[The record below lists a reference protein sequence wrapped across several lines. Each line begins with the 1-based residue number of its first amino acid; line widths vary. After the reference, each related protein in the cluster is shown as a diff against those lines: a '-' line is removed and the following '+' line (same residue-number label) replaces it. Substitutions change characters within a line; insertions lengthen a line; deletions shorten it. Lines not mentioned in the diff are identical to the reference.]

1 MQVMSKI
8 MYSRVREIEEKQP
21 VHRLNKQKS
30 FRCYA
35 EKYAN
40 EIREMCSAIPERE
53 WASRAGFLLLEKTG
67 NSVFRED
74 RDDVQ
79 NSWRTTVKNIVRLE
93 KSPPPSLDT
102 FTDVAVAH
110 DNLISTLNNELA
122 DLKDREKEI
131 KRTLRALNEFKP

>member
-1 MQVMSKI
+1 MQVMSKV
-8 MYSRVREIEEKQP
+8 MYERVREIEEKQP

-67 NSVFRED
+67 NSVFTNDAR
-74 RDDVQ
+74 
-79 NSWRTTVKNIVRLE
+79 
-93 KSPPPSLDT
+93 
-102 FTDVAVAH
+102 
-110 DNLISTLNNELA
+110 
-122 DLKDREKEI
+122 
-131 KRTLRALNEFKP
+131 